1 MKVHLQTIGC
11 RANQYDTEAVR
22 AMVLA
27 AGHQITGDVAEAD
40 VAVINSCA
48 VTMEAEAD
56 LRQSVRRAARANPRV
71 RTVVM
76 GCASAMPESR
86 KTIAALPS
94 VQHVIAGADMAQ
106 MASALELDAQHALAL
121 PVAQRGARALL
132 RVQDGCDEHCTFCAT
147 RIARGANRSRTL
159 AVLIG
164 EARDLAMRHPEIVL
178 TGVHIGTYG
187 ADVGSSLGEL
197 VERLVLEVPE
207 VRFRLSSVEVTEVDH
222 RLVDMLRGDAR
233 RLAPYLHAPLQSG
246 SDRILK
252 RMGRHWYTAATYA
265 AGVER
270 LVARMPVFGLGA
282 DVIAGFP
289 GETEQDHEATVQ
301 LVKSLPFSAIHVF
314 PYSARPGT
322 AAARM
327 DSLVRQ
333 EDVVRRAAELR
344 ALGSIKARQYQ
355 AARVGEQADVIV
367 TEGGSPRRG
376 VTEDHLTVAVVDA
389 SYPRGSRFRAR
400 LEAGATCLV
409 ARTYWSLRPE
419 TDTGHC
425 Y

>member
-1 MKVHLQTIGC
+1 VKIHLQTIGC

-27 AGHQITGDVAEAD
+27 AGHQITAEIAEAD

-56 LRQSVRRAARANPRV
+56 LRQSVRRAARANPQL

-86 KTIAALPS
+86 RIIAALPS

-106 MASALELDAQHALAL
+106 MASALELDTAHALSL

-147 RIARGANRSRTL
+147 RIARGASRSRTP
-159 AVLIG
+159 AVLIA
-164 EARDLAMRHPEIVL
+164 EARNLAMRHPEIVL

-187 ADVGSSLGEL
+187 ADAGSSLGEL

-207 VRFRLSSVEVTEVDH
+207 VRFRLSSVEVTEVDD
-222 RLVDMLRGDAR
+222 RLANMLRGDAR
-233 RLAPYLHAPLQSG
+233 RVAPYLHAPLQSG
-246 SDRILK
+246 SDRVLK
-252 RMGRHWYTAATYA
+252 RMGRHWYTAAEYA

-270 LVARMPVFGLGA
+270 LLARMPVFGLGA
-282 DVIAGFP
+282 DIIAGFP

-327 DSLVRQ
+327 DSVVPQ
-333 EDVVRRAAELR
+333 EDLVRRAAQLR
-344 ALGSIKARQYQ
+344 DLGSIKAREYQ
-355 AARVGEQADVIV
+355 TARVGKEADIVV
-367 TEGGSPRRG
+367 TEGGSRRRG
-376 VTEDHLTVAVVDA
+376 VTEDYLTVAVADA
-389 SYPRGSRFRAR
+389 RHNRGSRFRAR
-400 LEAGATCLV
+400 LEVSEAGLFASSIPSTE
-409 ARTYWSLRPE
+409 A
-419 TDTGHC
+419 
-425 Y
+425 

>member
-1 MKVHLQTIGC
+1 
-11 RANQYDTEAVR
+11 
-22 AMVLA
+22 
-27 AGHQITGDVAEAD
+27 
-40 VAVINSCA
+40 
-48 VTMEAEAD
+48 
-56 LRQSVRRAARANPRV
+56 
-71 RTVVM
+71 
-76 GCASAMPESR
+76 
-86 KTIAALPS
+86 
-94 VQHVIAGADMAQ
+94 
-106 MASALELDAQHALAL
+106 
-121 PVAQRGARALL
+121 
-132 RVQDGCDEHCTFCAT
+132 
-147 RIARGANRSRTL
+147 
-159 AVLIG
+159 
-164 EARDLAMRHPEIVL
+164 
-178 TGVHIGTYG
+178 
-187 ADVGSSLGEL
+187 
-197 VERLVLEVPE
+197 
-207 VRFRLSSVEVTEVDH
+207 
-222 RLVDMLRGDAR
+222 
-233 RLAPYLHAPLQSG
+233 
-246 SDRILK
+246 
-252 RMGRHWYTAATYA
+252 
-265 AGVER
+265 
-270 LVARMPVFGLGA
+270 
-282 DVIAGFP
+282 
-289 GETEQDHEATVQ
+289 
-301 LVKSLPFSAIHVF
+301 IHVF